1 MLHPTVRKTAIGI
14 GVFWIVI
21 LLLVLVQSA
30 LNVPVAGVN
39 PEAVRLTLA
48 MTLPFTVGASAMIV
62 GITYLIKRR
71 ATN

>member
-14 GVFWIVI
+14 GLFWLAI
-21 LLLVLVQSA
+21 LLFVVVQSS
-30 LNVPVAGVN
+30 LNVPVVGVK
-39 PEAVRLTLA
+39 PEATLLTLM